1 MIFVTDKLHRRSVTD
16 RNVCLN
22 LSIKAVK
29 IEKLENQNV
38 E

>member
-1 MIFVTDKLHRRSVTD
+1 MIFVINKLHHRSVTG

-29 IEKLENQNV
+29 IEKLENKNV